1 MREVYN
7 FDQSDLNN
15 HDVMVLD
22 AYKTVYTWVGRHS
35 NKTEMKNAVKKIEAY
50 VGALQDGRSMN
61 DVQIVEVDPCSEPP
75 SFTTHFP
82 EWEEEVAQ
90 RWLEPDAFT
99 AAQMKINAER
109 EAYYAEKKAQGTDDN
124 FNDPSLTKHSLD
136 ALKKGTPEG
145 VNPRRKEY
153 YLSDD
158 DFQATLGMDV
168 AAWEGLKEWK
178 RKQLKKNVGLF

>member
-22 AYKTVYTWVGRHS
+22 AYKTVYMWVGRHS

-124 FNDPSLTKHSLD
+124 FNDPSLAKHSLD

-168 AAWEGLKEWK
+168 TAWEGLKEWK
-178 RKQLKKNVGLF
+178 RKQLKKNVGIF